1 MKVIHAT
8 ILDATHLELL
18 EPLSTRP
25 GEEVQISIM
34 EENDHFENDWKKMVE
49 ENFLNAY
56 SDEDSI
62 YDKL

>member
-8 ILDATHLELL
+8 ILDSKHLELL

-25 GEEVQISIM
+25 GDAIRITIM
-34 EENDHFENDWKKMVE
+34 DEDDHLESDWQKMAEEN
-49 ENFLNAY
+49 LLSAY